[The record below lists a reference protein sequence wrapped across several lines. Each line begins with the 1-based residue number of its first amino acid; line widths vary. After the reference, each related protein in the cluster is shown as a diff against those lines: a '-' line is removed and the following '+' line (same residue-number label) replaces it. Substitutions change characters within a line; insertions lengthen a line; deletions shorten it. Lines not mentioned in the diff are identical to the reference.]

1 MIYFMQPV
9 DGGPVKIGSSDDVEA
24 RRRVLEGHYGRPL
37 VVLGT
42 MSGGKPEEMDL
53 HRRFAHLRLGRTEQ
67 FRPGAD
73 LMEFIGRPL
82 LVGANP
88 GAVETMEPA
97 NKPNGLVIRGSVEW
111 RDWLKRAAEFERTT
125 VAELIDRAAA
135 SYARLIGFKEA
146 PPKR

>member
-1 MIYFMQPV
+1 
-9 DGGPVKIGSSDDVEA
+9 
-24 RRRVLEGHYGRPL
+24 
-37 VVLGT
+37 
-42 MSGGKPEEMDL
+42 
-53 HRRFAHLRLGRTEQ
+53 
-67 FRPGAD
+67 
-73 LMEFIGRPL
+73 MEFIGRPL